1 MKNKLFS
8 LNIIFTLLFLIM
20 SALFLIY
27 IFRELQNREC
37 FEEYS
42 WKYGEGHSCS
52 GDLNTNTE
60 LRKRNS
66 EFRSTY
72 NRFDNNSLYTRTN
85 IRNSSHPYRKY
96 CDVMNFND
104 LLAYRCLQKS
114 PVEMSGLFRSLNI
127 ANTLDYVYIYD
138 EKSMYSHIL
147 KKIQSQKGLIDNDA
161 KIIGPVYVC
170 ISQAPYLKYN
180 SEYSNNN
187 NKPFTRMLDARIDIL
202 NNRNPYY
209 LEKISKTGVQSFVT
223 NTSDGSTDESII
235 SSLYSHILIV
245 YPLYTITNNK
255 MVLKSTNK
263 AAQADLVK
271 NFLDNTMKPYYTDNE
286 LCFIKCNKSS
296 TLNCG
301 CLTRTPQMASTQDAG
316 FFTYNNDNYPKDDNR
331 DLPLYTSKCI
341 DHTTSGGSSSASGSN
356 FSMMYYVNPYS
367 DSYGDGNII
376 EDPEPMAPL
385 PAISP
390 PEPLNPIPI
399 FQLSSY
405 MISSETSTPTASGG
419 Y

>member
-1 MKNKLFS
+1 MPS
-8 LNIIFTLLFLIM
+8 
-20 SALFLIY
+20 
-27 IFRELQNREC
+27 
-37 FEEYS
+37 
-42 WKYGEGHSCS
+42 
-52 GDLNTNTE
+52 
-60 LRKRNS
+60 
-66 EFRSTY
+66 
-72 NRFDNNSLYTRTN
+72 
-85 IRNSSHPYRKY
+85 
-96 CDVMNFND
+96 
-104 LLAYRCLQKS
+104 KS
-114 PVEMSGLFRSLNI
+114 PVEMSGLFRNLNI

-271 NFLDNTMKPYYTDNE
+271 NFLDNTMKPYYTENE

-301 CLTRTPQMASTQDAG
+301 CLTRTERMASTQDAG
-316 FFTYNNDNYPKDDNR
+316 FFTYNNENYPKDDNR

-341 DHTTSGGSSSASGSN
+341 DHTSSSGSASSSGSGAN

-385 PAISP
+385 PEISP

-405 MISSETSTPTASGG
+405 MISTETSTPTASGG

>member
-114 PVEMSGLFRSLNI
+114 PVEMSGLFRNLNI

-271 NFLDNTMKPYYTDNE
+271 NFLDNTMKPYYTENE

-301 CLTRTPQMASTQDAG
+301 CLTRTERMASTQDAG
-316 FFTYNNDNYPKDDNR
+316 FFTYNNENYPKDDNR

-341 DHTTSGGSSSASGSN
+341 DHTSSSGSGAN

-405 MISSETSTPTASGG
+405 MISTETSTPTASGG

>member
-52 GDLNTNTE
+52 GDLNTNSE

-85 IRNSSHPYRKY
+85 IRNSAHPYRKY

-104 LLAYRCLQKS
+104 LLAYRCLRQS
-114 PVEMSGLFRSLNI
+114 PVDMSGLFRSLNI

-147 KKIQSQKGLIDNDA
+147 KKIQSQKGLIENDA
-161 KIIGPVYVC
+161 KIVGPVYVC

-271 NFLDNTMKPYYTDNE
+271 NFLDNTMKPYYTENE

-301 CLTRTPQMASTQDAG
+301 CLTRTPQMASKQDAG

-341 DHTTSGGSSSASGSN
+341 DHTNSGNSGNSGAN

-385 PAISP
+385 PEISP

-405 MISSETSTPTASGG
+405 TISSETSTPTASGG